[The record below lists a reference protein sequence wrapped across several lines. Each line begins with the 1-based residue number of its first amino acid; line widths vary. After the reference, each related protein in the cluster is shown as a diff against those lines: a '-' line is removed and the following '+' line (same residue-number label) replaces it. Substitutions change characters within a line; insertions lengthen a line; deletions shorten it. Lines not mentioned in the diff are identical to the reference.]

1 MATRREDDDVAAVK
15 GDPTSDLDRMVR
27 EDMELGR
34 EIAKLTRARD
44 MRIRFIAQQI
54 REESE
59 PFDKKLAPLQ
69 EQRERLRRAI
79 LEIWTA
85 HYDADTTLDLPC
97 ARVSRRNYRELVVR
111 DRDALLDALDR
122 ADRLDLVDHVFD
134 EKAVARLIADG
145 KLSGLPDGAAEVI
158 DHHNLQ
164 VRPRLP
170 GAPAAQAG
178 PEGAT

>member
-1 MATRREDDDVAAVK
+1 MK
-15 GDPTSDLDRMVR
+15 GNPANELDRMVR
-27 EDMELGR
+27 EDMALGE

-44 MRIRFIAQQI
+44 MRIRFIAQKI

-59 PFDKKLAPLQ
+59 PFDRKLAPLQ
-69 EQRERLRRAI
+69 EKRDRLRQGI
-79 LEIWTA
+79 LAIWTE
-85 HYDADTTLDLPC
+85 HYDGETTLDLPC

-111 DRDALLDALDR
+111 DKDALLDALDR

-145 KLSGLPDGAAEVI
+145 KLAGLPDGAAEVI

-164 VRPRLP
+164 VRPRR
-170 GAPAAQAG
+170 
-178 PEGAT
+178 ET

>member
-1 MATRREDDDVAAVK
+1 VDSVK
-15 GDPTSDLDRMVR
+15 GDPTNELDRMVR
-27 EDMELGR
+27 EDMVLGE

-59 PFDKKLAPLQ
+59 PFDRKLAPLQ
-69 EQRERLRRAI
+69 EKRDRLRQAI
-79 LEIWTA
+79 LAIWTE
-85 HYDADTTLDLPC
+85 HHDGETTLDLPC
-97 ARVSRRNYRELVVR
+97 ARVSRRNYRELVVH
-111 DRDALLDALDR
+111 DKEALLDALDR

-145 KLSGLPDGAAEVI
+145 KLRGLPDGAAKVV

-164 VRPRLP
+164 VRQRR
-170 GAPAAQAG
+170 
-178 PEGAT
+178 ET